1 MLASLRFSQ
10 GPRMSVVLLVRH
22 GQASWGAA
30 DYDRLSSL
38 GEQQSRVLGAALAA
52 RGVRPDLVVRGAMRR
67 HRQTAEAAAAAAG
80 WAGDVVED
88 AGWNEF
94 DHQQMLD
101 LHPPRVGE
109 GEDLTR
115 AE

>member
-22 GQASWGAA
+22 GQASWGAE
-30 DYDRLSSL
+30 DYDELSPL

-52 RGVRPDLVVRGAMRR
+52 RGVRPDVVLRGAMKR
-67 HRQTAEAAAAAAG
+67 HRQTAEATAAGAG
-80 WAGDVVED
+80 WAGDIVED
-88 AGWNEF
+88 DGWNEF
-94 DHQQMLD
+94 DHRQMLD

-109 GEDLTR
+109 
-115 AE
+115 